1 MSNKTLFVALMAA
14 AVVGAGGYALYRLG
28 MNRGMQMT
36 GGAPDSAAAA
46 PASAAGQK
54 AGDVDPTSGKKV
66 LYWHDPM
73 VPGQKFDKPGKS
85 PFMDM
90 QLMPVYADG
99 GADEGAVAIS
109 PRVQQN
115 LGVRTAEVKQ
125 GALTSTVEAVGSV
138 AYNEHDV
145 AVVQAR
151 SNGFLERLYVRAPLD
166 PVRKGQPLA
175 ELYVPDWVAAQEE
188 YLSAKRIGARSDA
201 PSLSGLADAAK
212 QRMRL
217 AGMSDAQIAAVEAGG
232 KVQARFTI
240 TAPIGGVIGEL
251 TAREGMT
258 VMAGAPLFR
267 INGLSTV
274 WINAEVPEVAAA
286 QVRPG
291 NSVEARTPAVS
302 GTVFKGKVS
311 AILPEVNPATRTIKA
326 RIEVANPNGQLV
338 PGMFATVN
346 LTPAARKEVLLVPS
360 EAVIQTGKRSVVV
373 VAQGDGR
380 FAPVDVEV
388 GIDSNGQT
396 EIRKGL
402 QAGQNVVVSGQFLV
416 DSEANLKASTTR
428 MGEMTAPAAGQGAA
442 NPTHRGQGKVES
454 IGKGEIVI
462 SHGPIASLQW
472 GPMTMGFK
480 LPAAGLPQGIAVGG
494 RVEFEFRQGKDAL
507 FEIATIGPEQ
517 TSNAAPTDTAAKGV
531 ITKPRDNAST
541 GVKP

>member
-1 MSNKTLFVALMAA
+1 MKPKTMIIALAA
-14 AVVGAGGYALYRLG
+14 AGVVAIAGYGLFRAG
-28 MNRGMQMT
+28 MEQGMKMSGSSP
-36 GGAPDSAAAA
+36 GGTAA
-46 PASAAGQK
+46 PTAGAQK
-54 AGDVDPTSGKKV
+54 PGDVDPTTGKKV

-90 QLMPVYADG
+90 QLVPVYADSG
-99 GADEGAVAIS
+99 GDEGAVAIS
-109 PRVQQN
+109 SRVQQN

-138 AYNEHDV
+138 AYNERDV

-151 SNGFLERLYVRAPLD
+151 SNGFLERLYIRAPLD

-188 YLSAKRIGARSDA
+188 YLSAKRIGAQTDVK
-201 PSLSGLADAAK
+201 GLADAAA

-217 AGMSDAQIAAVEAGG
+217 AGMSEEQIRAIEASG
-232 KVQARFTI
+232 KVQPRLTI
-240 TAPIGGVIGEL
+240 TAPIGGVVGEL

-267 INGLSTV
+267 LNGLSTV
-274 WINAEVPEVAAA
+274 WVNAEIPEAAAA

-291 NSVEARTPAVS
+291 NPVEARTPAVS
-302 GTVFKGKVS
+302 DTVFKGKVS

-326 RIEVANPNGQLV
+326 RIELGNPGGQLV

-346 LTPAARKEVLLVPS
+346 FTPVTRKETLLVPS

-373 VAQGDGR
+373 VAQGDGK
-380 FAPVDVEV
+380 FASVDVEV
-388 GIDSNGQT
+388 GLDRNGQT

-402 QAGQNVVVSGQFLV
+402 QAGQKVVVSGQFLV

-428 MGEMTAPAAGQGAA
+428 MGEMAAPAAGQGADA
-442 NPTHRGQGKVES
+442 THHGEGKVES
-454 IGKGEIVI
+454 IGKEEITI

-480 LPAAGLPQGIAVGG
+480 LPATGLPQGIAVGNS
-494 RVEFEFRQGKDAL
+494 VN
-507 FEIATIGPEQ
+507 FEIRQAKDGTFQI
-517 TSNAAPTDTAAKGV
+517 TSITPVQSNSGAPTDSAAKGV
-531 ITKPRDNAST
+531 ITKPRDNPST
-541 GVKP
+541 GARP

>member
-1 MSNKTLFVALMAA
+1 MNSRNVILALI
-14 AVVGAGGYALYRLG
+14 VVGAVGAAGYGVYRLG
-28 MNRGMQMT
+28 ISRGMQMT
-36 GGAPDSAAAA
+36 SGAPDGAAAA
-46 PASAAGQK
+46 PASAGVQK
-54 AGDVDPTSGKKV
+54 AGDVDPTTGKKV

-90 QLMPVYADG
+90 QLVPVYADG
-99 GADEGAVAIS
+99 GGDDAGVSIS
-109 PRVQQN
+109 SRVQQN

-138 AYNEHDV
+138 AYNERDV

-151 SNGFLERLYVRAPLD
+151 SNGYLERLYVRAPLD

-188 YLSAKRIGARSDA
+188 YLSAQRIGNR
-201 PSLSGLADAAK
+201 LGVNNLAESAA

-217 AGMSDAQIAAVEAGG
+217 AGMSEEQIRAIEAGG
-232 KVQARFTI
+232 KVQPRLTI
-240 TAPIGGVIGEL
+240 TAPIGGVVGEL

-267 INGLSTV
+267 LNGLSTV
-274 WINAEVPEVAAA
+274 WVNAEIPEASAA

-291 NSVEARTPAVS
+291 NPVEARTPAVS

-326 RIEVANPNGQLV
+326 RIELANPGGQLV

-346 LTPAARKEVLLVPS
+346 FMPAARKDVLLIPS

-373 VAQGDGR
+373 VAQGDGK
-380 FAPVDVEV
+380 FASVDVEV

-402 QAGQNVVVSGQFLV
+402 QAGQKVVVSGQFLV
-416 DSEANLKASTTR
+416 DSEANLKASTIR
-428 MGEMTAPAAGQGAA
+428 MGEMTAPAAGQGADA
-442 NPTHRGQGKVES
+442 THRGQGKVEN
-454 IGKGEIVI
+454 IGKDEIVI

-472 GPMTMGFK
+472 PPMTMGFK
-480 LPAAGLPQGIAVGG
+480 LPATGLPQGITVGSNI
-494 RVEFEFRQGKDAL
+494 EFEFRQSKDGP
-507 FEIATIGPEQ
+507 FEIASIAPAQ
-517 TSNAAPTDTAAKGV
+517 SAAKGADAAAKGV
-531 ITKPRDNAST
+531 ITKPREDAVP
-541 GVKP
+541 GAKR

>member
-1 MSNKTLFVALMAA
+1 MKTKSLVLALTVVVVAMA
-14 AVVGAGGYALYRLG
+14 AGGYGLYRLG
-28 MNRGMQMT
+28 MNHAMHT
-36 GGAPDSAAAA
+36 SDATAAA
-46 PASAAGQK
+46 SIAAGAQK
-54 AGDVDPTSGKKV
+54 AGDIDPASGKKV

-90 QLMPVYADG
+90 QLVPVYPDG
-99 GADEGAVAIS
+99 GADEGGVAIS

-115 LGVRTAEVKQ
+115 LGVRVAEVKSGSQ
-125 GALTSTVEAVGSV
+125 TSTVEAVGTV
-138 AYNEHDV
+138 AYNERDV

-201 PSLSGLADAAK
+201 ASLAGLADAAK

-217 AGMSDAQIAAVEAGG
+217 AGMSDSQIAAVEAGG

-274 WINAEVPEVAAA
+274 WVNAEVPEGSAA

-291 NSVEARTPAVS
+291 NPVEARALAVS
-302 GTVFKGKVS
+302 GAVFKGKVS

-326 RIEVANPNGQLV
+326 RIELTNPGGQLV
-338 PGMFATVN
+338 PGMFATVSFA
-346 LTPAARKEVLLVPS
+346 PAARKDVLLVPS
-360 EAVIQTGKRSVVV
+360 EAVIQTGRRSVVV
-373 VAQGDGR
+373 VAQGDGK

-388 GIDSNGQT
+388 GLDSNGQT

-402 QAGQNVVVSGQFLV
+402 QAGQKIVVSGQFLV
-416 DSEANLKASTTR
+416 DSESNLKASTTR
-428 MGEMTAPAAGQGAA
+428 MGDMPAVA
-442 NPTHRGQGKVES
+442 T
-454 IGKGEIVI
+454 
-462 SHGPIASLQW
+462 
-472 GPMTMGFK
+472 
-480 LPAAGLPQGIAVGG
+480 PA
-494 RVEFEFRQGKDAL
+494 
-507 FEIATIGPEQ
+507 
-517 TSNAAPTDTAAKGV
+517 DTGAKGA
-531 ITKPRDNAST
+531 ITEPRDSAPSGTKP
-541 GVKP
+541 